1 MRTKKRRGSSDPAA
15 PAPWTEKRPC
25 HPDEVSSMGG
35 KDSDSSNKQRRSKCI
50 QNERSPHTMTN
61 KKSGKDSEESHGE
74 SEETQFNPWLGK
86 ILIESLQGTPDT
98 IKAAVCLL
106 MKSDLHKKEHI
117 KGLQEFMN
125 SNGCEYLIQAMR
137 KVTEDAFQEQ
147 CCKLIA
153 DLLFSKHQEVVKRFQ
168 TCGAT
173 LAVANSVMKAQDP
186 TNERL
191 MFHACSA
198 LVNLASQKIYEREFI
213 EAGGIEA
220 VVRAMNNCPNH
231 ARLQKSACF
240 CISNVANQSSE
251 ETRKYIFDS
260 GAAISI
266 STAKFNFK
274 DTHEDAD
281 KAAHRALNSLL
292 GHDNEQVSVV
302 ILRDPNTL
310 SDANES

>member
-1 MRTKKRRGSSDPAA
+1 
-15 PAPWTEKRPC
+15 
-25 HPDEVSSMGG
+25 
-35 KDSDSSNKQRRSKCI
+35 
-50 QNERSPHTMTN
+50 MTN

-106 MKSDLHKKEHI
+106 MKSDLHKKDHI
-117 KGLQEFMN
+117 KGLKEFMN
-125 SNGCEYLIQAMR
+125 SNGCEYLIQAMG